1 MKKAVLYAR
10 VSSTRQRN
18 EGWSIP
24 AQIKFL
30 HEYAQKNNIEIVKE
44 FVEAKTAKKAG
55 REQFSEMLSYLLEHE
70 DERVILVEKVLSKSL
85 NLSSFPDDAESSAS
99 PSI

>member
-30 HEYAQKNNIEIVKE
+30 REYAQKNNIEIVKE
-44 FVEAKTAKKAG
+44 FVEDIRKI
-55 REQFSEMLSYLLEHE
+55 
-70 DERVILVEKVLSKSL
+70 V
-85 NLSSFPDDAESSAS
+85 SA
-99 PSI
+99 IDKEARTK

>member
-30 HEYAQKNNIEIVKE
+30 REYAQKNNIEIVKE

-55 REQFSEMLSYLLEHE
+55 R
-70 DERVILVEKVLSKSL
+70 
-85 NLSSFPDDAESSAS
+85 
-99 PSI
+99 

>member
-1 MKKAVLYAR
+1 MKKAGLYAR

-44 FVEAKTAKKAG
+44 FVETDYAKTSSGAPMGSRIFDLEEIFGKNKKNRLA
-55 REQFSEMLSYLLEHE
+55 
-70 DERVILVEKVLSKSL
+70 
-85 NLSSFPDDAESSAS
+85 
-99 PSI
+99 